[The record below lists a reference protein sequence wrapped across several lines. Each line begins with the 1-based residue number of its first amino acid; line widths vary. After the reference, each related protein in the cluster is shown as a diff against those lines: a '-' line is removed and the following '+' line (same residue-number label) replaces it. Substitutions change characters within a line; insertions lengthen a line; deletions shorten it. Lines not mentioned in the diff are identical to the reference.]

1 MCFLADPTFRS
12 KIFRTRTVST
22 KVTEQ
27 EFAEVEAL
35 AAERGVSL
43 SEWCREVLLRERGR
57 AGGDP
62 TLAEIVGVRLLLVN
76 ALRPLVAGE
85 KMTNKTFDD
94 LVDQIKE
101 VKYKLAAT
109 LQQAAQKKSQ
119 PEKSGLDGK
128 R

>member
-1 MCFLADPTFRS
+1 VADTPFRA
-12 KIFRTRTVST
+12 KVFRTKTVST
-22 KVTEQ
+22 KVTEK

-57 AGGDP
+57 VAGGDP

-76 ALRPLVAGE
+76 VLRPLAAGE
-85 KMTNKTFDD
+85 KMTHEAFDK
-94 LVDQIKE
+94 LLDQIQDI
-101 VKYKLAAT
+101 KYQLAAT
-109 LQQAAQKKSQ
+109 LQEAAQKKSQ
-119 PEKSGLDGK
+119 REESGDGK